1 VDHRLIFKGEAMSY
15 QTILFDQEAAVATIT
30 FNRPDK
36 LNALNHEML
45 AEFMDALDRVRRD
58 PDLRVLILTG
68 TGRAFIAGADVNEF
82 LQFSPLEA
90 RAFARSAH
98 EIGFALEALEI
109 PVMAC
114 VNGFALGGG
123 LEMAMACDFIYA
135 ADTAKLGQPEINL
148 GIIPGFGGTQRLS
161 RLVGKGAAKELVL
174 TGRLLDAAEARTL
187 GLVAQVFPTDT
198 FMAECR
204 KVAQSLA
211 AKGRVSVQ
219 AAKQAI
225 DRGFDQDLRNACL
238 LEVDAFALC
247 FASPDAH
254 EGARAFLE
262 KRQPQFL

>member
-1 VDHRLIFKGEAMSY
+1 MSY
-15 QTILFDQEAAVATIT
+15 KTILFDQDAAVATIT

-36 LNALNHEML
+36 LNVLNQEML
-45 AEFMDALDRVRRD
+45 AEFRDALDRVSRD
-58 PDLRVLILTG
+58 PDLRVLLLTG
-68 TGRAFIAGADVNEF
+68 AGRAFIAGADISEF
-82 LQFSPLEA
+82 LQFGPLEA
-90 RAFARSAH
+90 RRFAASAH

-109 PVMAC
+109 PVIAC

-135 ADTAKLGQPEINL
+135 ADTARLGQPEINL

-161 RLVGKGAAKELVL
+161 RLVGKGAAKEMVL
-174 TGRLLDAAEARTL
+174 TGRMLDAAEARTL
-187 GLVAQVFPTDT
+187 GLVARVFPTDT
-198 FMAECR
+198 FREECR
-204 KVAQSLA
+204 KVARALA
-211 AKGRVSVQ
+211 AKGRVSVR

-225 DRGFDQDLRNACL
+225 DRGFDLDLRNACL

-262 KRQPQFL
+262 KRPPKFL

>member
-1 VDHRLIFKGEAMSY
+1 MSY
-15 QTILFDQEAAVATIT
+15 QTILFEQESGVATIT

-36 LNALNHEML
+36 LNALSHEML
-45 AEFMDALDRVRRD
+45 AEFKDAVDRVSRD
-58 PDLRVLILTG
+58 IEIRVLLLTG
-68 TGRAFIAGADVNEF
+68 AGRSFIAGADIKVFLEF
-82 LQFSPLEA
+82 DPLAA
-90 RAFARSAH
+90 RQFARSAH
-98 EIGFALEALEI
+98 ETGFKLESLDI
-109 PVMAC
+109 PVIAC

-135 ADTAKLGQPEINL
+135 ADTARLGQPEINL

-174 TGRLLDAAEARTL
+174 TGRLLDAAEAKAL
-187 GLVAQVFPTDT
+187 GLVAQIFPADT
-198 FMAECR
+198 FMRECR
-204 KVAQSLA
+204 KVARSLA
-211 AKGRVSVQ
+211 AKGRVSLG

-262 KRQPQFL
+262 KRQPRFL

>member
-1 VDHRLIFKGEAMSY
+1 MSY
-15 QTILFDQEAAVATIT
+15 KTILYEVDGAVATII

-45 AEFMDALDRVRRD
+45 SEFKEAVERVRRD
-58 PDLRVLILTG
+58 PEIRVLLLTG
-68 TGRAFIAGADVNEF
+68 AGRSFIAGADIQVFLEF
-82 LQFSPLEA
+82 DPLAA
-90 RAFARSAH
+90 RAFAAAAH
-98 EIGFALEALEI
+98 ETGFALEALEI
-109 PVMAC
+109 PVIAC

-123 LEMAMACDFIYA
+123 LEMAMAGDFIYA
-135 ADTAKLGQPEINL
+135 ADTARLGQPEINL

-161 RLVGKGAAKELVL
+161 RLVGKGAAKEMVL
-174 TGRLLDAAEARTL
+174 TGRLLDAAEAKSL
-187 GLVAQVFPTDT
+187 GLVARVFPTET

-211 AKGRVSVQ
+211 AKGRVSLR

-225 DRGFDQDLRNACL
+225 DRGFDLDLKNACL

-262 KRQPQFL
+262 KRQPRFD

>member
-1 VDHRLIFKGEAMSY
+1 MTY
-15 QTILFDQEAAVATIT
+15 QTILFDQEAGIATIT

-45 AEFMDALDRVRRD
+45 SEFKDALDQVRQD
-58 PDLRVLILTG
+58 PEIRVLLLTG
-68 TGRAFIAGADVNEF
+68 TGRAFIAGADVSAFLEF
-82 LQFSPLEA
+82 GPLAA

-98 EIGFALEALEI
+98 DTGFILEALEI
-109 PVMAC
+109 PAIAC

-135 ADTAKLGQPEINL
+135 ADTARLGQPEINL

-161 RLVGKGAAKELVL
+161 RLVGKGVAKEMVL
-174 TGRLLDAAEARTL
+174 TGRMVDAAEAKTL
-187 GLVAQVFPTDT
+187 GLVAQVFPADS

-204 KVAQSLA
+204 KMALALA
-211 AKGRVSVQ
+211 AKGRVSLR

-225 DRGFDQDLRNACL
+225 DRGFDLDLKNACL
-238 LEVDAFALC
+238 QEVDAFALC
-247 FASPDAH
+247 FASPDAR

-262 KRQPQFL
+262 KRAPKFA